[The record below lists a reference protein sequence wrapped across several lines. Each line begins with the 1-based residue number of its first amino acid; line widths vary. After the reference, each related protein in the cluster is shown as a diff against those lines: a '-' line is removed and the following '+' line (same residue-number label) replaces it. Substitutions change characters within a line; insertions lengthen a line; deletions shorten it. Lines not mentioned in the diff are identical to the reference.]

1 MRAGLGHCVLQPFAF
16 QHRPAKCRTGCPTPG
31 TTRPETD
38 RISDTGGCRRQCS
51 TVGTVGRRFSGG
63 ITFCGQWKRVA
74 FGLSVPNTIPSSLS
88 PSFSNYINTIPSL
101 SPSSSIKLYQYYTF
115 SLSPSFSI
123 TDVATHFLPPT
134 PLFYFFFVLLF
145 TCSLLLILSFKNLKI
160 STIARTLMKLSHN
173 KYFCRNR
180 ETCRVML
187 CLPLNKILGKSSM
200 YTCIAINKR

>member
-1 MRAGLGHCVLQPFAF
+1 MRAELGHCVLQPFAF

-101 SPSSSIKLYQYYTF
+101 SPSSSIKLYQHYTF
-115 SLSPSFSI
+115 FLSFLLNHWRRHALSS
-123 TDVATHFLPPT
+123 TDTIIL
-134 PLFYFFFVLLF
+134 LFFFRFVVYLF
-145 TCSLLLILSFKNLKI
+145 FVFNSF
-160 STIARTLMKLSHN
+160 
-173 KYFCRNR
+173 F
-180 ETCRVML
+180 
-187 CLPLNKILGKSSM
+187 
-200 YTCIAINKR
+200 